1 MTVERPVVVVTG
13 GTHGIGRHIAEQM
26 AGDGWSVAVCSRD
39 AAQAERCAADLAATH
54 ATPTLGI
61 AADVRSAGDLR
72 KFADA
77 VVEQLGVPDAAVA
90 NAAVPGPIGPLHAV
104 DLTAWSEAVAVDL
117 IGVANTLAIFGS
129 LMVNV
134 RRGRL
139 VTLSG
144 GGIGGPRMLQAMS
157 AYTSA
162 KAGVAALTESVAEE
176 LRPFGIAVNAVAP
189 GAIATRFMTPALEA
203 GPTVFGQDQYEQAL
217 RQREAPDALT
227 GLDRLLRLLLDPDAP
242 FVTGRVL
249 SARWD
254 DPDALRQ
261 DPPAEGSSLY
271 RFRRIDGVL
280 YVPAAPEG

>member
-1 MTVERPVVVVTG
+1 MSVERPLVIVTG

-26 AGDGWSVAVCSRD
+26 AGDGWSVAICSRD
-39 AAQAERCAADLAATH
+39 GDQAEQCAADLASKYGTRSF
-54 ATPTLGI
+54 GM
-61 AADVRSAGDLR
+61 AADVRSAADLR
-72 KFADA
+72 RFAEA
-77 VVEQLGVPDAAVA
+77 VVDELGTPDGAVA
-90 NAAVPGPIGPLHAV
+90 NAAVPGPIGALHAV
-104 DLTAWSEAVAVDL
+104 DLTAWAEAVAVDL

-129 LMVNV
+129 LMVDM

-139 VTLSG
+139 VTMSG

-176 LRPFGIAVNAVAP
+176 LRPFGVAVNAVAP
-189 GAIATRFMTPALEA
+189 GAIATRFMAPALAA
-203 GPTVFGQDQYEQAL
+203 GPTVFGRDQYEQTL
-217 RQREAPDALT
+217 RQREVPDSLT

-254 DPDALRQ
+254 DPDVLRQ
-261 DPPAEGSSLY
+261 DPPARDSSLY
-271 RFRRIDGVL
+271 QLRRIDGVL
-280 YVPAAPEG
+280 FAPAAQEG